1 MDDKENQ
8 LVAMVLAG
16 NPDAFEPLV
25 RPYRRALLGLAYRI
39 TGNEE
44 DAREAAQEALLNSY
58 RYLGGFDQRRSFR
71 NWLLRILV
79 NAAREAARSS
89 SSNRALGLNDGADP
103 VEPAEGPAGRF
114 ERKELGLRLKDCLAV
129 LSERERA
136 VFLLRDI
143 EERSIRD
150 TAEILGC
157 SSASVRV
164 HLSRARI
171 KVKAELERRY
181 PGLAGGGS

>member
-16 NPDAFEPLV
+16 NSDAFEPLV

-58 RYLGGFDQRRSFR
+58 RYLGGFDRRRSFR

-79 NAAREAARSS
+79 NAARKAVCRSS
-89 SSNRALGLNDGADP
+89 RALSLDNGADP

-114 ERKELGLRLKDCLAV
+114 ERKELGLRIKDCLAV
-129 LSERERA
+129 LSERERV

-143 EERSIRD
+143 EERNIQD

-164 HLSRARI
+164 HLSRART
-171 KVKAELERRY
+171 KVKAELARRY